1 MNMTYNIILVTL
13 DGMRSDRLNLSP
25 SLMKVK
31 DDSLFFQNMITV
43 APYTIASLHAI
54 FSGMYAKD
62 NGVDAY
68 YKMSKFKENEIKTIG
83 EIFQENEYFTA
94 CDILHDAVI
103 PKKGFNERNVFDEDT
118 VDFKERHSELIKSMA
133 KKKKFFLFLHY
144 TEPHKNLVK
153 EILNKDKNKQKDS
166 NKNNVS
172 DDEFFSSMDENKK
185 RYDSYMPEL
194 DEYVKKIMDTVK
206 KSGLEK
212 NTIIVFHADHG
223 TSLGEKLGEKFYGVF
238 VYDYTAK
245 VFAII
250 KIPNQGAKII
260 KQQCQTIDLFP
271 TILELA
277 KIESDK
283 RLNIQGKSLF
293 ELVNSDKKDDRIA
306 FVEIGGLYGP
316 WPSPTKHNVFCVRY
330 NNKKLI
336 YNETPNTWEFY
347 NLENDP
353 EEKDN
358 IFDEN
363 SKLINEYK
371 EKLINHFDKLA

>member
-1 MNMTYNIILVTL
+1 MDQNIILVTL
-13 DGMRSDRLNLSP
+13 DGLRSDRLDSSP
-25 SLMKVK
+25 SLMKIK
-31 DDSLFFQNMITV
+31 NQSLFFENIITV

-83 EIFQENEYFTA
+83 EIFQENGYFTA

-118 VDFKERHSELIKSMA
+118 VNFKERHSDLIKTMS
-133 KKKKFFLFLHY
+133 KKNKFFLFLHY

-153 EILNKDKNKQKDS
+153 EILNKDKEKQKDHD
-166 NKNNVS
+166 KNNVT
-172 DDEFFSSMDENKK
+172 DNEFFLSMDANKK

-194 DEYVKKIMDTVK
+194 DEYVKKIMNTIK
-206 KSGLEK
+206 ESGLEK
-212 NTIIVFHADHG
+212 NTIIIFHADHG

-238 VYDYTAK
+238 VYDYTVK

-250 KIPNQGAKII
+250 KIPNQESKIV

-277 KIESDK
+277 KIETDK
-283 RLNIQGKSLF
+283 KANTQGRSLL
-293 ELVNSDKKDDRIA
+293 ELVNSDKKNDRIA
-306 FVEIGGLYGP
+306 FVETGGLYGP
-316 WPSPTKHNVFCVRY
+316 WPSPEKHNVFCVRY
-330 NNKKLI
+330 KNKKLI
-336 YNETPNTWEFY
+336 YNETPKTWEFY
-347 NLENDP
+347 DLEIDP
-353 EEKDN
+353 KEKNN

-363 SKLINEYK
+363 SELIEEYK
-371 EKLINHFDKLA
+371 QKLINHFDRLA